1 MSESVVVCLP
11 RGVTTTILV
20 GTPSACCM
28 ESIKKRDFAG
38 EISTTSL
45 KEQIQIRN
53 IIANERK

>member
-1 MSESVVVCLP
+1 MESVVVCLS

-28 ESIKKRDFAG
+28 ESIKKREFAG
-38 EISTTSL
+38 ETSTFSP
-45 KEQIQIRN
+45 KEQIQKRD